1 MVSSKDILNNDNHP
15 ALGLRLYVIFTEF
28 TDQEGDKT
36 EARTAHF
43 AYLAKLEAEGKIFAA
58 GPLHSLEGEATGNSM
73 IAIRADSVDEARAI
87 ADADPYYQA
96 GFRSYT
102 LRPWKINEGGFDL
115 KIRFAAGAYELE

>member
-36 EARTAHF
+36 EARAAHF
-43 AYLAKLEAEGKIFAA
+43 EYLAKLEEDGKIFAA
-58 GPLHSLEGEATGNSM
+58 GPLHSLEGETTGNSM

-87 ADADPYYQA
+87 ADADPYYQS

-115 KIRFAAGAYELE
+115 KVRFAAGAYELE